1 MKLNQPS
8 PRILNLADIE
18 PHLEKLISL
27 ETLESQEKAFIGKGY
42 NFLLAT
48 KLYKVPVKQYQ

>member
-27 ETLESQEKAFIGKGY
+27 ETLQSQEKAFIGKGY
-42 NFLLAT
+42 NFLLAE
-48 KLYKVPVKQYQ
+48 KLYEVTIN

>member
-1 MKLNQPS
+1 MLSYMKLNQPS

-42 NFLLAT
+42 NFSVS
-48 KLYKVPVKQYQ
+48 YKIVQSNC